1 MKWRSGTFSGTTIL
15 NEPYIIST
23 TVFSYYPVISVA
35 FPKAYQKM
43 DCCWFLMKILK
54 LCVTVQRS

>member
-23 TVFSYYPVISVA
+23 TYLAVNLLGH
-35 FPKAYQKM
+35 
-43 DCCWFLMKILK
+43 CFLVVLDRLALMFD
-54 LCVTVQRS
+54 